1 LRLTPGTRLGVYEV
15 TAQLGAGGMGEV
27 YRATDSNL
35 KRSVAIKVLPASV
48 ASDANRLARFQ
59 REAEVLAALNHPN
72 IGAIYGLEKTPDFTA
87 LVMELVEGEDLS
99 QRIARGAIPIDEALR
114 IARQIADALEAA
126 HEQGIIH
133 RDLKPANIK
142 VREDGTVKVLDFGLA
157 KAIDPAAAS
166 SANATSSTLSMQA
179 TQSGLI
185 LGTAPY
191 MSPEQARGR
200 PVDKRA
206 DIWAFGVVL
215 YEMVTGRRPFRG
227 DDVGD
232 VLAAVIKDEPS
243 WDSVPVQLRRL
254 LRRCLEK
261 DPKKRLRDISSV
273 ALLLEETP
281 AHVPRARPLPWIAAG
296 ALAAVAAVALWA
308 PWRGTRPAVRA
319 LVRLDVDL
327 GTDVSLGSPNGTDV
341 IISPDGG
348 RLLWKSHGY
357 LFTRRLDQ
365 PRAIQLAGTEG
376 AIAPFFSPDGRWAA
390 FFAFGKLKK
399 VSVEGGAS
407 VVLCDAPEGRGGT
420 WSEDGRIILS
430 IDDVFFVLSA
440 AGGKPAPLTDSTHGD
455 VQQRWPQMLPGG
467 QAVLFTVRTL
477 NQSYDDAS
485 IDVLTIPDG
494 RRKTI
499 QRGGTFGRYVAGTNG
514 DGYLVYVSRGTM
526 FAVPFDMSRLEV
538 RGEPSPV
545 LDDMAY
551 SSLDGSAQFDVSR
564 LGTMVFRSRAGA
576 GLVTLQWLDATGKT
590 QPLPTKPGVYTQPRL
605 SPDGKL
611 LALSIAEG
619 GGQDIWVY
627 DWQRDAMMRLT
638 SGGEAYAF
646 PVWTSDGRYVV
657 FTSATGVMFS
667 ARADGASKPQ
677 PLIPSKSGQFPW
689 SVSPDGKRLA
699 FAESGQGGADIW
711 TVPVEA
717 DAGGLKAGKAEVL
730 FQSPASEV
738 FPAFSPD
745 GRWIAYRTFESGT
758 SEIEVRSFPDKGGKW
773 LISTSGGAVPVWSPN
788 GRELFY
794 RTEDQRIM
802 VVTYSATGDVF
813 VAEKPRLWTEKRLA
827 VNNARNLDIAPD
839 GTRFVAL
846 MPAGAPDEQKT
857 QSHVIF
863 LQNFSDEV
871 RRRVIGEGR

>member
-1 LRLTPGTRLGVYEV
+1 MPLSTGTKIGGYEIVGALGI
-15 TAQLGAGGMGEV
+15 GGMGQV
-27 YRATDSNL
+27 YRARDAKLN
-35 KRSVAIKVLPASV
+35 RDVAIKVLLPAV
-48 ASDANRLARFQ
+48 ANDPDYLARFS
-59 REAEVLAALNHPN
+59 REAQVLASLNHPN
-72 IGAIYGLEKTPDFTA
+72 IGHIYGLEDA
-87 LVMELVEGEDLS
+87 GNVRAIVMELVEGPTLEDMLRHTPS
-99 QRIARGAIPIDEALR
+99 GGLPIDEALS
-114 IARQIADALEAA
+114 IARQIAEALEAA
-126 HEQGIIH
+126 HEQGIVH

-142 VREDGTVKVLDFGLA
+142 LKANGTVKVLDFGLA
-157 KAIDPAAAS
+157 KAKDPAAAS
-166 SANATSSTLSMQA
+166 SATATMPMQA
-179 TQSGLI
+179 TQAGII
-185 LGTAPY
+185 LGTAAY
-191 MSPEQARGR
+191 MSPEQANGK

-215 YEMVTGRRPFRG
+215 YEMVTARRPFRG

-254 LRRCLEK
+254 LQRCLEK
-261 DPKKRLRDISSV
+261 DPKKRLRDISGV
-273 ALLLEETP
+273 ALLLDEAP
-281 AHVPRARPLPWIAAG
+281 ANVPRRRRPLPWIATG
-296 ALAAVAAVALWA
+296 TLAVAAAVALWG
-308 PWRGTRPAVRA
+308 PWRGTGSDARG

-327 GTDVSLGSPNGTDV
+327 GTDVSLGSVNGTDV
-341 IISPDGG
+341 IISPDGS
-348 RLLWKSHGY
+348 RMVWVSRGY

-430 IDDVFFVLSA
+430 IDDLFFVLSA
-440 AGGKPAPLTDSTHGD
+440 AGGTPAPLTDSTHGD

-499 QRGGTFGRYVAGTNG
+499 QRGGTFGRYIAGTNG

-526 FAVPFDMSRLEV
+526 FAMPFDMSRLEV

-545 LDDMAY
+545 LDDMTY

-564 LGTMVFRSRAGA
+564 LGTMVFRSRAGG

-590 QPLPTKPGVYTQPRL
+590 QPLPTKPGRYTQPRL

-646 PVWTSDGRYVV
+646 PVWTSDGRYVL

-677 PLIPSKSGQFPW
+677 RLIPSKSGQFPW

-717 DAGGLKAGKAEVL
+717 DTGGLKAGKAEVF
-730 FQSPASEV
+730 FQSPASEL

-745 GRWIAYRTFESGT
+745 GRWIAYRTLESGT

-773 LISTSGGAVPVWSPN
+773 LISTSSGAVPVWSPN

-827 VNNARNLDIAPD
+827 VNNGRNFDIAPD
-839 GTRFVAL
+839 GKRFVAL
-846 MPAGAPDEQKT
+846 MPADASEEQKT

-871 RRRVIGEGR
+871 RRRVGSGK